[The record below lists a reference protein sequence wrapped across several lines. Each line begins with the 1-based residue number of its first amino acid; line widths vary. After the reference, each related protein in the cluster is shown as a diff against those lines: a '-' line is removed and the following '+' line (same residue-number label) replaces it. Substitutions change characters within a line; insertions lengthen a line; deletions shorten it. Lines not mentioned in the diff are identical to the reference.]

1 MALEKVIKVSVDQIQ
16 ASGGLEKFT
25 ENLKK
30 TEAQSVSLKAE
41 LKKLKDQLAELPE
54 GTKEYNEI
62 LKKAGEVGDKIADI
76 NTKVKNIGSDTRGI
90 DAVVQGAQTLS
101 GAFSVA
107 TSASALF
114 GEENKDLQQTM
125 LKVEAAIGMV
135 VGVQSIANALQ
146 KESALS
152 IGLNTVATK
161 AQTIVQML
169 YTTAVGTTTGAL
181 KALKIAL
188 ISSGIG
194 AFVVLVGYLISK
206 ISEAADKTD
215 EMADAQDNF
224 NKSIEQS
231 NRLISKNLE
240 LLDARKNQAILQA
253 KIAGASEEELN
264 KIQEK
269 FANERVRIAQ
279 KEYDKRADLAKN
291 FREKTISILKEGT
304 EEEIEYVKKTQQV
317 LDDNKEKAKQEF
329 YNSKQEEITAELNS
343 QLYIAEKTRENQEK
357 ARQDAIKAAEQR
369 RKDLEEQRKKE
380 LEEYQ
385 NFLYLINKA
394 DDEQRLLKTEQRL
407 AQDEEDLARLQQIAD
422 EQTAIENAQLE
433 AEKNIAA
440 AKMLLKQQELE
451 ANKAH
456 VQQLGGVLEGF
467 SDLVGKQTALGKT
480 MAVAAATI
488 NTFKGVSEVWGAK
501 SMGNPVVDMAVKIAS
516 TALVVASGIANV
528 KKILSVKVPNSGGG
542 GGAPSISG
550 VSAPTVPSFNIV
562 EQNSNNQLARTIA
575 TQQQQPVEAYVVS
588 GNVTN
593 QQSLDRNRQQTA
605 TFN

>member
-1 MALEKVIKVSVDQIQ
+1 MAIEKVIKVSVDQIQ

-30 TEAQSVSLKAE
+30 TEEQSVSLKAE

-161 AQTIVQML
+161 AQTGAQML

-181 KALKIAL
+181 KAFRLAL
-188 ISSGIG
+188 ISTGIG
-194 AFVVLVGYLISK
+194 AIVVLIGMLIEKMNSATEATENEKKAQEALNEQLK
-206 ISEAADKTD
+206 IGNELYRETI
-215 EMADAQDNF
+215 
-224 NKSIEQS
+224 KSIDDVANIRKLKAQIAGKSESELLQIEKEANEQREVYYKQERQRLLNQLNDKKLTVEQS
-231 NRLISKNLE
+231 QEINKQLIENQRAYFSE
-240 LLDARKNQAILQA
+240 LD
-253 KIAGASEEELN
+253 
-264 KIQEK
+264 
-269 FANERVRIAQ
+269 
-279 KEYDKRADLAKN
+279 
-291 FREKTISILKEGT
+291 
-304 EEEIEYVKKTQQV
+304 
-317 LDDNKEKAKQEF
+317 KQEVDRLE
-329 YNSKQEEITAELNS
+329 KELERANK
-343 QLYIAEKTRENQEK
+343 LRDEREK

-369 RKDLEEQRKKE
+369 RKDLEEQRQKE

-433 AEKNIAA
+433 AEKNIAD

-593 QQSLDRNRQQTA
+593 QQSLDRNRHQTA